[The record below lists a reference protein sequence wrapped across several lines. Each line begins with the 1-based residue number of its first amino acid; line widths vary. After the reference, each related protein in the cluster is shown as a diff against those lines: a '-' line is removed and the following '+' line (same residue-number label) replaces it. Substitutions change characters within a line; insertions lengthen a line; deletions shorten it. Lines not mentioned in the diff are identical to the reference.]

1 MVLSN
6 STPNNNH
13 KQHELVVDTAAMNSA
28 DLTELIQLNAEIEER
43 RSRHAHCGDVSDAS
57 GLLRATMTREELF
70 EVSSVDDDRFLS
82 ALEHQN
88 SYVTPSRVPITDLDL
103 SSIENLMKYFDEEV
117 PVTPKKEATATLASC
132 SGKVA
137 SVIAKLA
144 SEPVA
149 AVPKPRVMDSCKMKI
164 NELKQKYEQ
173 QSEQQLATPQAVRG
187 TGAGRTSS
195 MLPMKVKEM
204 AQLFNSKFNQ
214 VMRRN
219 DVSQY
224 ATLQNELS
232 ISLSPEPKAQSQP
245 QHQLRQMAVK
255 SRETVQGTCLIAED
269 VFRELSVKDKVLLF
283 NQFVSDIAAKH
294 PKFNEHADDLKAQ
307 AKKQIARGEVIAEQQ
322 ASVRHLAQELEA
334 KCALHDTPPKRLTPA
349 GKCNSSSTTPSTP
362 SLHVSTLTVVIKPS
376 PERRLVPLPGQ
387 KSAQREQLAC
397 SSQKRNLSAIR
408 SVLPT
413 EAYAPPKKIRRTRQE
428 RTGND
433 SHPFFQNEPLESL
446 FYSWLSTEN
455 GVLFDI
461 TSVSDKEQTIE
472 ITNSCDEMP
481 AQGTVTSIGD
491 LSQKSAVERLLEEA
505 IAKLELEN
513 KTKESSYVDE
523 RDKDVDTAAIAIATA
538 TTPTT
543 PATPATPSTPTTP
556 AAATPTPRKMKR
568 QAPPVPAPRPSLV
581 NQPQN
586 GDCISSSSSS
596 SRKQSDAE
604 ESESGLSTLPKI
616 TSDESQPEMTPTPPA
631 ADEFDFAKPVRPP
644 RKKKMRRTLT
654 WKKENSI
661 VEATA
666 NAVTST
672 DSDSD
677 YKPAALQPKK
687 KPSNA
692 TTPATASHTL
702 PLPEQSYIELDK
714 SLMRHVNSPRKI
726 KSAYTLTV
734 MSSPSPNADSDQSP
748 TQTPRQSLEQQQQQ
762 MRDSFI
768 DQGFETCSND
778 ASPLRRPSLGM
789 ANGNPSGFS
798 TPVKGGNKGSS
809 AVQQQLFSPIGQ
821 LDRSRRSSLAMQ
833 VIREDHPLDL
843 AAASDTPTT
852 PTCSERE
859 FFANAPTVEM
869 SSSQLESL
877 SPTKS
882 PSKFWIS
889 AGDFTVSLDVAHN
902 TPDRLRLLYEI
913 FTQKSW
919 ETRELTFGIDGHKFS
934 RSSTAGVQQDAKSLP
949 ERPPSVKGF
958 SHYWFASGDLAVPF
972 SGKHIS
978 SEKIERL
985 FQFLDSELSTNA
997 ELELRFGVDHFEF
1010 SSIPEFWNT
1019 SPKFS
1024 IESNYSML
1032 VGLQTGN
1039 SNGLEGRSKYAW
1051 PNNHSH
1057 NSTNAIKTS
1066 DLDQTEF
1073 ESDSFS
1079 NNSGRLS
1086 FSPDLFSQ
1094 DYEAVPLD
1102 ELFDKTL
1109 PVVRSAP
1116 TNTTTAAVM
1125 SMPQMLRTLQQQQIK
1140 LKSVEQRIKNYE
1152 LPTKL
1157 TEATLKQCRSKPE
1170 YAQKLRTIDN
1180 IARSNGFR
1188 ACSMEELENFMQ
1200 FLIEYADVCL
1210 GSCSEHINKIIDS
1223 LLDQRAVA
1231 V

>member
-1 MVLSN
+1 MHQHIPSQLQTATSNVKNTEKYFEMVLSN

-13 KQHELVVDTAAMNSA
+13 KHHELVVDTAAMNSA
-28 DLTELIQLNAEIEER
+28 DLSELIQLNAEIDER
-43 RSRHAHCGDVSDAS
+43 RSRHAQCEDLSDAT

-70 EVSSVDDDRFLS
+70 EVSSMDDDRFLT

-88 SYVTPSRVPITDLDL
+88 SYVTPSRVQITDLDL

-117 PVTPKKEATATLASC
+117 PVTPSKEMPSTVNNC
-132 SGKVA
+132 GGKVA

-144 SEPVA
+144 NQPA
-149 AVPKPRVMDSCKMKI
+149 TPPKQKVNSYKLKI
-164 NELKQKYEQ
+164 SELKQKYEQ
-173 QSEQQLATPQAVRG
+173 QPEQLATPQAVRG
-187 TGAGRTSS
+187 TGKTSS

-214 VMRRN
+214 VMRRAE
-219 DVSQY
+219 VSQY
-224 ATLQNELS
+224 SELHNEL
-232 ISLSPEPKAQSQP
+232 SLSPEPKPRPQPLPRMHKQIQQEQS
-245 QHQLRQMAVK
+245 M
-255 SRETVQGTCLIAED
+255 VQGPCLVAED

-283 NQFVSDIAAKH
+283 NKFVSDIAAKH

-307 AKKQIARGEVIAEQQ
+307 AKKQMARGEVIAEQQ
-322 ASVRHLAQELEA
+322 ASVKHLAQELEA
-334 KCALHDTPPKRLTPA
+334 KCALHATPPKPLTTTARSNP
-349 GKCNSSSTTPSTP
+349 SSTPTTP

-376 PERRLVPLPGQ
+376 PERHVLALPNQ
-387 KSAQREQLAC
+387 QMEQQEQ
-397 SSQKRNLSAIR
+397 SISQKRNLSAIR

-428 RTGND
+428 RAGND
-433 SHPFFQNEPLESL
+433 NHPFFQNEPLESL
-446 FYSWLSTEN
+446 FYSWLTAEN

-461 TSVSDKEQTIE
+461 TSVSNKDQTIE
-472 ITNSCDEMP
+472 IASSDEMP
-481 AQGTVTSIGD
+481 AQATISSIGD
-491 LSQKSAVERLLEEA
+491 ISQKSAVERLLEEA

-513 KTKESSYVDE
+513 NTKESSSVE
-523 RDKDVDTAAIAIATA
+523 EKDVDTATTA
-538 TTPTT
+538 TPPTATPRKTT
-543 PATPATPSTPTTP
+543 PATP
-556 AAATPTPRKMKR
+556 ATPTPRKMKR

-581 NQPQN
+581 QAQN
-586 GDCISSSSSS
+586 NCITSSSSSS
-596 SRKQSDAE
+596 CKQSDAD

-616 TSDESQPEMTPTPPA
+616 TSDESQPEMPAPPPEST
-631 ADEFDFAKPVRPP
+631 EFDFAKPVRPP

-677 YKPAALQPKK
+677 YKPAALQAKK
-687 KPSNA
+687 KPTNVPA
-692 TTPATASHTL
+692 TTNAPHPM

-714 SLMRHVNSPRKI
+714 SLMRQVNSPRKI

-748 TQTPRQSLEQQQQQ
+748 SQTPRQSMDQQL
-762 MRDSFI
+762 RDSFI

-778 ASPLRRPSLGM
+778 AMDSSPLRRSSLGM
-789 ANGNPSGFS
+789 ANAKPSGFS
-798 TPVKGGNKGSS
+798 TPVKGRNASSS
-809 AVQQQLFSPIGQ
+809 AQQQLFSPIIQ
-821 LDRSRRSSLAMQ
+821 LDKSRRSSLAMQ

-843 AAASDTPTT
+843 TSDTPTT

-869 SSSQLESL
+869 SSSQLEDV
-877 SPTKS
+877 PAIKS
-882 PSKFWIS
+882 VSKFWIS
-889 AGDFTVSLDVAHN
+889 AGDFTVSLDIAHN
-902 TPDRLRLLYEI
+902 TPERLRLLYEI

-919 ETRELTFGIDGHKFS
+919 ETRELTFGIDGHKFC
-934 RSSTAGVQQDAKSLP
+934 RSNGSVQETKSLP

-972 SGKHIS
+972 SGKHMS

-985 FQFLDSELSTNA
+985 FHFLEVELISG
-997 ELELRFGVDHFEF
+997 LEQEIRFGVDHFEF
-1010 SSIPEFWNT
+1010 SSIPEFWHT
-1019 SPKFS
+1019 TPKFS

-1051 PNNHSH
+1051 PNNQSN

-1109 PVVRSAP
+1109 PIVRSTP
-1116 TNTTTAAVM
+1116 TTKSAVM
-1125 SMPQMLRTLQQQQIK
+1125 TMPQMLHTLQQQQTK
-1140 LKSVEQRIKNYE
+1140 LKSVEQRIRNYE
-1152 LPTKL
+1152 LPSKL
-1157 TEATLKQCRSKPE
+1157 NEATFKQCRSKPE
-1170 YAQKLRTIDN
+1170 YAKKLRAIDN

-1188 ACSMEELENFMQ
+1188 ACSMEELESFMQ

>member
-28 DLTELIQLNAEIEER
+28 DLSELLQLNAEIEER

-70 EVSSVDDDRFLS
+70 EVSSMDDDRFLT

-88 SYVTPSRVPITDLDL
+88 SFVTPSRIPITDLDL

-144 SEPVA
+144 SEPA
-149 AVPKPRVMDSCKMKI
+149 AVVSKPKVMESCKLKI

-173 QSEQQLATPQAVRG
+173 QQPEQQLATPQAVRG
-187 TGAGRTSS
+187 TGTGRASS
-195 MLPMKVKEM
+195 MLPMKVKEI
-204 AQLFNSKFNQ
+204 AQLFNSKINQ

-219 DVSQY
+219 EVSQY
-224 ATLQNELS
+224 AALQNELS
-232 ISLSPEPKAQSQP
+232 MSLSPEPKAPPQP
-245 QHQLRQMAVK
+245 QPQPQPQLRQTAK
-255 SRETVQGTCLIAED
+255 SREAQGTCLIAED

-294 PKFNEHADDLKAQ
+294 PKFNEHADDLKAL

-334 KCALHDTPPKRLTPA
+334 KCALHATPPKRLTPTSS
-349 GKCNSSSTTPSTP
+349 KCNSLSIPSTP
-362 SLHVSTLTVVIKPS
+362 LLHVSTLTVVIKPS

-387 KSAQREQLAC
+387 KTPQREQLAC

-428 RTGND
+428 RAGND

-446 FYSWLSTEN
+446 FYSWLSAEN

-472 ITNSCDEMP
+472 IASSCDELP
-481 AQGTVTSIGD
+481 AQCTVSSVGD

-513 KTKESSYVDE
+513 KTKEASFVE
-523 RDKDVDTAAIAIATA
+523 EKDVDTA
-538 TTPTT
+538 TTPST

-556 AAATPTPRKMKR
+556 AAATPTPRKTKR

-581 NQPQN
+581 QAPTGGN
-586 GDCISSSSSS
+586 CISSSSSS
-596 SRKQSDAE
+596 SCKQSDAE

-616 TSDESQPEMTPTPPA
+616 TSDESQPEMTATPPDA
-631 ADEFDFAKPVRPP
+631 AEFDFAKPVRPP

-666 NAVTST
+666 NAITST

-677 YKPAALQPKK
+677 YKPAALQAKK
-687 KPSNA
+687 KPP
-692 TTPATASHTL
+692 TQVATAPTATATAPPAL

-748 TQTPRQSLEQQQQQ
+748 SQTPRQSLEQQQL
-762 MRDSFI
+762 RDSFV

-778 ASPLRRPSLGM
+778 ASPLRRTSLGM
-789 ANGNPSGFS
+789 ANAKPSGFS
-798 TPVKGGNKGSS
+798 TPVKGSKGAS
-809 AVQQQLFSPIGQ
+809 AAQQQLFSPINGQ

-877 SPTKS
+877 SPSKS

-934 RSSTAGVQQDAKSLP
+934 RSSTAGAQQETKPLP

-972 SGKHIS
+972 SGKHIA

-985 FQFLDSELSTNA
+985 FQFLDIELSSNA
-997 ELELRFGVDHFEF
+997 DLELRFGVDHFEF

-1032 VGLQTGN
+1032 VGLQAGN

-1051 PNNHSH
+1051 PNNHSN

-1079 NNSGRLS
+1079 NSGRLS

-1094 DYEAVPLD
+1094 YYETVPLD

-1109 PVVRSAP
+1109 PVIRSAP
-1116 TNTTTAAVM
+1116 ATATATPAATTAL
-1125 SMPQMLRTLQQQQIK
+1125 SMPQMLRTLQQQQSK

-1152 LPTKL
+1152 LPSKL

-1170 YAQKLRTIDN
+1170 FAQKLRTIDN

-1188 ACSMEELENFMQ
+1188 ACSMEELESFMQ

>member
-13 KQHELVVDTAAMNSA
+13 KQQEIVLDTAAMNSA
-28 DLTELIQLNAEIEER
+28 DLSELIQLNAEIEER
-43 RSRHAHCGDVSDAS
+43 RSRHAHYGDVGDAS

-70 EVSSVDDDRFLS
+70 EISSVDDDHFLS

-88 SYVTPSRVPITDLDL
+88 SYVAPSRIQITDLDL

-117 PVTPKKEATATLASC
+117 PVSPRKEMAATLNNC

-144 SEPVA
+144 SQPA
-149 AVPKPRVMDSCKMKI
+149 APPKQKLESCKLKI
-164 NELKQKYEQ
+164 SELKQKYEQ
-173 QSEQQLATPQAVRG
+173 QPEQLATPQAVRG
-187 TGAGRTSS
+187 AGKTSS

-214 VMRRN
+214 IVGRTE
-219 DVSQY
+219 VSQY
-224 ATLQNELS
+224 AMLQNELS
-232 ISLSPEPKAQSQP
+232 LSLSPEAKPQP
-245 QHQLRQMAVK
+245 QPQPRQKPQQQEQSMVH
-255 SRETVQGTCLIAED
+255 GPCLVAED

-283 NQFVSDIAAKH
+283 NKFVSDIAAKH

-307 AKKQIARGEVIAEQQ
+307 AKKQMARGEVIAEQQ
-322 ASVRHLAQELEA
+322 ASVKHLAQELEA
-334 KCALHDTPPKRLTPA
+334 KCALQATPPKPLPTSA
-349 GKCNSSSTTPSTP
+349 AKSNASSSVTPSM
-362 SLHVSTLTVVIKPS
+362 HVSTLTVVIKPS
-376 PERRLVPLPGQ
+376 PERHVIALSGHQMEP
-387 KSAQREQLAC
+387 REQANT
-397 SSQKRNLSAIR
+397 QKRNLSAIR

-428 RTGND
+428 RAGND

-446 FYSWLSTEN
+446 FYSWLSAEN

-461 TSVSDKEQTIE
+461 TSVSNQDQTIE
-472 ITNSCDEMP
+472 IASSDEMP
-481 AQGTVTSIGD
+481 KQATINSDYGD
-491 LSQKSAVERLLEEA
+491 ISQKSAVERLLEEA
-505 IAKLELEN
+505 IAKLELESQ
-513 KTKESSYVDE
+513 TKESSSVE
-523 RDKDVDTAAIAIATA
+523 EKDVDTATTTPPPSTTTNTPAA
-538 TTPTT
+538 TTPT
-543 PATPATPSTPTTP
+543 PTT
-556 AAATPTPRKMKR
+556 ATPTPRKMKR

-581 NQPQN
+581 QAQN
-586 GDCISSSSSS
+586 NCITSSSSSS
-596 SRKQSDAE
+596 CKQSDAD

-616 TSDESQPEMTPTPPA
+616 TSDESQPEMPA
-631 ADEFDFAKPVRPP
+631 SPAEGTDFDFTKPVRPP

-677 YKPAALQPKK
+677 YKPAGLQEKKK
-687 KPSNA
+687 KP
-692 TTPATASHTL
+692 TTASGTTVAPLPLAL

-714 SLMRHVNSPRKI
+714 SLMRQVNSPRKI

-748 TQTPRQSLEQQQQQ
+748 SQTPRQSLDQQL
-762 MRDSFI
+762 RDSFI

-778 ASPLRRPSLGM
+778 AMDGSPLRRPSLGM
-789 ANGNPSGFS
+789 TNAKPSGFS
-798 TPVKGGNKGSS
+798 TPVKGRNASSS
-809 AVQQQLFSPIGQ
+809 AQQQLFSPIGQ
-821 LDRSRRSSLAMQ
+821 LDKSRRSSLAMQ

-843 AAASDTPTT
+843 AATSDTPTT

-869 SSSQLESL
+869 SSSQLEDVPAS
-877 SPTKS
+877 KCC
-882 PSKFWIS
+882 SKFWIS
-889 AGDFTVSLDVAHN
+889 AGDFTISLDIAYN
-902 TPDRLRLLYEI
+902 TSERLRLLYEI

-934 RSSTAGVQQDAKSLP
+934 RSNGSVQETKSMP

-972 SGKHIS
+972 SGKHLS

-985 FQFLDSELSTNA
+985 FHFLDTELGSDV
-997 ELELRFGVDHFEF
+997 EQELRFGVDHFEF
-1010 SSIPEFWNT
+1010 SSIPEFWHT
-1019 SPKFS
+1019 TPKFS

-1051 PNNHSH
+1051 PNNQSN
-1057 NSTNAIKTS
+1057 NSVNAIKTS

-1109 PVVRSAP
+1109 PVIRSTPRIMP
-1116 TNTTTAAVM
+1116 TAMT
-1125 SMPQMLRTLQQQQIK
+1125 MPQMLHTLQQQQTK
-1140 LKSVEQRIKNYE
+1140 LKSVEQRIRNYE
-1152 LPTKL
+1152 LPSKHN
-1157 TEATLKQCRSKPE
+1157 EATLKQCRNKPE

-1188 ACSMEELENFMQ
+1188 ACSMEELESFMQ